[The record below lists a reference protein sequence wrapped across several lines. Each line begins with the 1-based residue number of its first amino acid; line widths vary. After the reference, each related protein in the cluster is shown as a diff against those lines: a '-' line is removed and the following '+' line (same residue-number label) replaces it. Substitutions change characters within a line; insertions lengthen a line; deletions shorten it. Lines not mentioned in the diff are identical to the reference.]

1 MYWVVHVKWWGSF
14 SADTLLPSLPGTT
27 DFNMTKMPQAA
38 ETASS
43 CSLDQLSGDEEPI
56 NLFKKKRIEGWWPVY
71 QQEEGGEKDLKVN

>member
-1 MYWVVHVKWWGSF
+1 
-14 SADTLLPSLPGTT
+14 
-27 DFNMTKMPQAA
+27 MTKMPQAA

-43 CSLDQLSGDEEPI
+43 CSLDQLSGDEETI